1 MNQNA
6 FFDDMILFYL
16 YKHKT
21 ISTLETENTFGG
33 TFDWQNVNNVIS
45 NRFNRTSNIFKG
57 YMKYDEDKQQLT
69 ITRSGKNYV
78 ENLYSERRT

>member
-16 YKHKT
+16 YKHKA

-45 NRFNRTSNIFKG
+45 NRFNATSNIAKG
-57 YMKYDEDKQQLT
+57 FMNYDDTNHKLT
-69 ITRSGKNYV
+69 ITNSGKKHV
-78 ENLYSERRT
+78 EELYSGRRS